1 VAPEIENQQPE
12 PLRQAEFQELLREK
26 MRHAVRL
33 TLIEVLE
40 EEVSGLIGAQR

>member
-1 VAPEIENQQPE
+1 
-12 PLRQAEFQELLREK
+12 